1 MAEDPGRARPPD
13 ADTVRAALLHFAN
26 LIRRLEEEGA
36 LLRAIPLLLR
46 RLGDLRQVL
55 FDYEVRVTERL
66 LPIEDPVERESRRVV
81 RDASSRSTTV
91 RRLRT
96 SERKNSRPIAAMKVA
111 TVQESGEPIPAAS
124 TWGIL
129 VFTLLL
135 SVAGTVVLRHT
146 TLRQISH

>member
-13 ADTVRAALLHFAN
+13 ADTVRASLLHFAN

-36 LLRAIPLLLR
+36 LVRAIPLLLR

-81 RDASSRSTTV
+81 RDASAREDELAEEWK
-91 RRLRT
+91 RGFRIDDL
-96 SERKNSRPIAAMKVA
+96 
-111 TVQESGEPIPAAS
+111 GEDS
-124 TWGIL
+124 D
-129 VFTLLL
+129 
-135 SVAGTVVLRHT
+135 AGV
-146 TLRQISH
+146 

>member
-13 ADTVRAALLHFAN
+13 AETVRAALLHFAN

-36 LLRAIPLLLR
+36 VLRAIPLLLK

-81 RDASSRSTTV
+81 RDFGQSHQADVSQLLHPGRHLAV
-91 RRLRT
+91 HGY
-96 SERKNSRPIAAMKVA
+96 P
-111 TVQESGEPIPAAS
+111 SGERRVAPTYGTIRRFSPMKSSSKSRNLPIVDGPKCPRRAS
-124 TWGIL
+124 
-129 VFTLLL
+129 
-135 SVAGTVVLRHT
+135 
-146 TLRQISH
+146 

>member
-13 ADTVRAALLHFAN
+13 AATVRAALLHFAN
-26 LIRRLEEEGA
+26 LIKRLEEEGA

-81 RDASSRSTTV
+81 RDASSREDELAEEWKRGFDIEDLDDGSD
-91 RRLRT
+91 
-96 SERKNSRPIAAMKVA
+96 
-111 TVQESGEPIPAAS
+111 
-124 TWGIL
+124 W
-129 VFTLLL
+129 
-135 SVAGTVVLRHT
+135 SV
-146 TLRQISH
+146 